1 MSRPELY
8 SPPSRN
14 QQKNTILSMEKAEKI
29 LLFNERWGW
38 WSRNKKAENI
48 GKVNEVKHCRLLQRQ
63 NNFAVTFLA
72 PAKILSNKKSEGPDF
87 LLRPS
92 YLLTLSFALWV
103 LKWFDPRWWPV
114 PGEGSD
120 PSLPTRAQFRHHNRW
135 KEWDPDFLTDRED
148 PLFWEVDIRP
158 KIIHDPSA
166 SQSILL

>member
-8 SPPSRN
+8 PSRN
-14 QQKNTILSMEKAEKI
+14 QQKNTILSMEKADNI
-29 LLFNERWGW
+29 LLFNKRWGW
-38 WSRNKKAENI
+38 WSRNKKEENI

-72 PAKILSNKKSEGPDF
+72 QAKILSNKKSEARTSCFGLWASWLPLSPF
-87 LLRPS
+87 ESSRR
-92 YLLTLSFALWV
+92 LTHVEA
-103 LKWFDPRWWPV
+103 K
-114 PGEGSD
+114 
-120 PSLPTRAQFRHHNRW
+120 AQFRHHNRW

-158 KIIHDPSA
+158 KIIHDLWA